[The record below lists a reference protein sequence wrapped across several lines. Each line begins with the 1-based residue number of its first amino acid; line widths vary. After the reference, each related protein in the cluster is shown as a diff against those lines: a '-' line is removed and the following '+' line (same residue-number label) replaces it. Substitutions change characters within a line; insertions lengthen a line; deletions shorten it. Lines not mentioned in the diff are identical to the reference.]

1 MIVCSQGGEPLSY
14 SEASSG
20 PEPLIPTLGP
30 CNAASGSVAQS
41 SRHPG
46 QCIPA
51 LLCPGLTFS
60 LFLGSR
66 LSSQIFHF
74 CHVAPFH
81 ILWACFLF
89 HWVFVKLNDQS
100 SRDRSQDRPAREN
113 RVPVASINL
122 SKEGSSRRVSCEF
135 LSTKS

>member
-1 MIVCSQGGEPLSY
+1 MIVCSQGGEPLSS
-14 SEASSG
+14 SEPPSG
-20 PEPLIPTLGP
+20 PEPLTHTGSW
-30 CNAASGSVAQS
+30 NAAPASGAQS
-41 SRHPG
+41 PRHPA
-46 QCIPA
+46 QRIPA
-51 LLCPGLTFS
+51 LLCPGLTSS

-66 LSSQIFHF
+66 LSTQILHF

-89 HWVFVKLNDQS
+89 LWVFVKLNDQS
-100 SRDRSQDRPAREN
+100 SHDRSQARPAREN
-113 RVPVASINL
+113 WVPVASINL